1 MYLGSCRDMMARLK
15 PPRSVFLDFPLGRQC
30 GTPGDAEFQK
40 QILRDTLRVLEEATT
55 PGEILDLPYQWKGPF
70 DFASYMKDLQDML
83 EEEGTEPQ
91 EWKPKT

>member
-1 MYLGSCRDMMARLK
+1 
-15 PPRSVFLDFPLGRQC
+15 
-30 GTPGDAEFQK
+30 
-40 QILRDTLRVLEEATT
+40 VLETATT

-83 EEEGTEPQ
+83 EEEGSEPQ